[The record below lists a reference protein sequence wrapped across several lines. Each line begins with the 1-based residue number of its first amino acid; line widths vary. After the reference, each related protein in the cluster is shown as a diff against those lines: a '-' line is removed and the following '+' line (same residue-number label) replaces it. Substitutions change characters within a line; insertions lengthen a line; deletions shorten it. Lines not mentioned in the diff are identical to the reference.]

1 MYVIELSSH
10 GVSNH
15 HPPLP
20 PDSAKNVSVEKNLDR
35 SYSQ

>member
-10 GVSNH
+10 GVNNH
-15 HPPLP
+15 SPLP
-20 PDSAKNVSVEKNLDR
+20 FDSAKDVSVEKNLDR